1 MKLLPYIVISYML
14 LALLW
19 WTVLLHQ
26 KNTTLY
32 NSEIELVML
41 KQEAGYETQVI
52 KLIKEKTSQ
61 TKMIIGEGI
70 VFVISLL
77 FGIYFIQR
85 AYKKEIDVSRNQN
98 NFLLAVTHEL
108 KSPITSINLGLE
120 TLMKRDLQ
128 KEMVKEISSNT
139 LKESNRL
146 ERLINDL
153 LLATKVDQI
162 YYFNRQSIDISEAL
176 SDHIDD
182 LHRIRPNVKISYHSE
197 GTVLALVD
205 PTYFITM
212 MSNIIE
218 NAIKYG
224 EEETVTVSILKS
236 GNRASIQ
243 VCDLGYGIPIKERER
258 VFSKFYRVG
267 SEEVRKNKGTGL
279 GLYIAHKIINGHDG
293 TIEIK
298 DNTPKGT
305 IFEIKLPL
313 A

>member
-19 WTVLLHQ
+19 WTVLLHK
-26 KNTTLY
+26 KNTALY
-32 NSEIELVML
+32 NSKIEMLML
-41 KQEAGYETQVI
+41 KQDAGYEAQVLQ
-52 KLIKEKTSQ
+52 LINEKSSQ

-77 FGIYFIQR
+77 CGIYFIQR

-120 TLMKRDLQ
+120 TLMKRNLDT
-128 KEMVKEISSNT
+128 EMVKEISSNT
-139 LKESNRL
+139 LKESKRL

-162 YYFNRQSIDISEAL
+162 YYFNRQSINISEAL
-176 SDHIDD
+176 QGHIND
-182 LHRIRPNVKISYHSE
+182 LHRTRPSVKIAFHSDE
-197 GTVLALVD
+197 SISALVD

-212 MSNIIE
+212 ISNIIE

-224 EEETVTVSILKS
+224 CDEPISLNVLKS
-236 GNRASIQ
+236 GSSASIQ
-243 VCDLGYGIPIKERER
+243 VCDLGHGIPLKERER

-279 GLYIAHKIINGHDG
+279 GLYIAQKIVLGHDG
-293 TIEIK
+293 TIEIR
-298 DNTPKGT
+298 DNIPKGT

>member
-1 MKLLPYIVISYML
+1 ML

-26 KNTTLY
+26 KNAALY
-32 NSEIELVML
+32 NSKIELVML
-41 KQEAGYETQVI
+41 KQDAGYEDKVI
-52 KLIKEKTSQ
+52 QLIKEKSSQ

-77 FGIYFIQR
+77 CGIYFIQR
-85 AYKKEIDVSRNQN
+85 AYKKEIFVSRNQN

-120 TLMKRDLQ
+120 TLMKREL
-128 KEMVKEISSNT
+128 ETEIVKEISRNT

-162 YYFNRQSIDISEAL
+162 YYFNRQSMDISEAL
-176 SDHIDD
+176 LDHIND
-182 LHRIRPNVKISYHSE
+182 LHRTRPRVKILFNSE
-197 GTVLALVD
+197 GSIFALVD
-205 PTYFITM
+205 PAYFITM
-212 MSNIIE
+212 ISNIIE

-224 EEETVTVSILKS
+224 LDEIITVNVRKS
-236 GNRASIQ
+236 GGSACVQ
-243 VCDLGYGIPIKERER
+243 VCDLGHGIALKERER

-267 SEEVRKNKGTGL
+267 SEVVRKNKGTGL
-279 GLYIAHKIINGHDG
+279 GLYIAHKIIHGHDG

-298 DNTPKGT
+298 DNTPTGT

>member
-1 MKLLPYIVISYML
+1 
-14 LALLW
+14 
-19 WTVLLHQ
+19 
-26 KNTTLY
+26 
-32 NSEIELVML
+32 
-41 KQEAGYETQVI
+41 
-52 KLIKEKTSQ
+52 
-61 TKMIIGEGI
+61 MIIGEGI